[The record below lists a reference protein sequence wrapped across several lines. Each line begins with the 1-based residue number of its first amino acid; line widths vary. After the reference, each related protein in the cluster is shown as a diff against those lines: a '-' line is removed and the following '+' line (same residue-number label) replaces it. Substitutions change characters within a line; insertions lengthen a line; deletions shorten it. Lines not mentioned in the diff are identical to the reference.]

1 MICHARGLPLRK
13 RHRGG
18 FGQSRGSRVVAVDPV
33 DCVAQEL
40 TEHRVLEGAGAIP
53 HQQRHHR
60 AVPCHRGPPHERT
73 RLAPTLARHAR
84 GRTVRYLVKGVLIK
98 RAVTIGIVFQEWR
111 DGVGEVRREV
121 QLVIDLERL
130 DTRAHRM
137 LGCGGGDG
145 EAALAVPGRGETLAA
160 QSTRCVQEASTDGL
174 GPSFPARPGR
184 DRVVQHHQGLPGF
197 QEVDQCCGD
206 LGVRTHRIGWH
217 PSLQVQAGQ
226 VVQQDRV
233 PLAGE
238 LRTQPPLGAG
248 LGGVRPNPATFG
260 ADAGDGGEELV
271 HRDPVSAGD
280 DQKPA
285 HVRTLPPVRST
296 YCSLANLSTASLILV
311 GSTMTHAT
319 ITSGPR
325 EGYADHASRDLILD
339 LHRRMVRIRLFEES
353 AGKLVE
359 SGDMP
364 GFLHLYVGQEAVAAG
379 VMSVL
384 GDADQITSTHRGH
397 GHAIAKGAEFRP
409 MFAELYGKTTGYCK
423 GRGGSMHIVDM
434 NRGMLGA
441 NAIVGG
447 GIPIAVGAAFASQY
461 RGDGGVAASFFGDGA
476 TNIGAFHEA
485 VNMAAV
491 WDLPVLFVCENNGY
505 AEFTSQERHMKLTD
519 IAERAASYGIP
530 GVIVD
535 GMDALAVRTVALEAV
550 ERARRGEGP
559 TLIEAKT
566 YRYFDHQGI
575 KGMRIPYRDP
585 AEVEAW
591 KSRDCIRLIET
602 IGVERGL
609 VSADEFAQVW
619 AQTEA
624 DVADGIQFARTSPDP
639 DPADILDDVY
649 TV

>member
-1 MICHARGLPLRK
+1 
-13 RHRGG
+13 
-18 FGQSRGSRVVAVDPV
+18 
-33 DCVAQEL
+33 
-40 TEHRVLEGAGAIP
+40 
-53 HQQRHHR
+53 
-60 AVPCHRGPPHERT
+60 
-73 RLAPTLARHAR
+73 
-84 GRTVRYLVKGVLIK
+84 
-98 RAVTIGIVFQEWR
+98 
-111 DGVGEVRREV
+111 
-121 QLVIDLERL
+121 
-130 DTRAHRM
+130 
-137 LGCGGGDG
+137 
-145 EAALAVPGRGETLAA
+145 
-160 QSTRCVQEASTDGL
+160 
-174 GPSFPARPGR
+174 
-184 DRVVQHHQGLPGF
+184 
-197 QEVDQCCGD
+197 
-206 LGVRTHRIGWH
+206 
-217 PSLQVQAGQ
+217 
-226 VVQQDRV
+226 
-233 PLAGE
+233 
-238 LRTQPPLGAG
+238 
-248 LGGVRPNPATFG
+248 
-260 ADAGDGGEELV
+260 
-271 HRDPVSAGD
+271 
-280 DQKPA
+280 
-285 HVRTLPPVRST
+285 
-296 YCSLANLSTASLILV
+296 
-311 GSTMTHAT
+311 
-319 ITSGPR
+319 
-325 EGYADHASRDLILD
+325 
-339 LHRRMVRIRLFEES
+339 
-353 AGKLVE
+353 
-359 SGDMP
+359 
-364 GFLHLYVGQEAVAAG
+364 
-379 VMSVL
+379 
-384 GDADQITSTHRGH
+384 
-397 GHAIAKGAEFRP
+397 

>member
-1 MICHARGLPLRK
+1 M
-13 RHRGG
+13 
-18 FGQSRGSRVVAVDPV
+18 S
-33 DCVAQEL
+33 
-40 TEHRVLEGAGAIP
+40 
-53 HQQRHHR
+53 
-60 AVPCHRGPPHERT
+60 
-73 RLAPTLARHAR
+73 
-84 GRTVRYLVKGVLIK
+84 
-98 RAVTIGIVFQEWR
+98 
-111 DGVGEVRREV
+111 
-121 QLVIDLERL
+121 
-130 DTRAHRM
+130 
-137 LGCGGGDG
+137 
-145 EAALAVPGRGETLAA
+145 
-160 QSTRCVQEASTDGL
+160 
-174 GPSFPARPGR
+174 
-184 DRVVQHHQGLPGF
+184 
-197 QEVDQCCGD
+197 
-206 LGVRTHRIGWH
+206 
-217 PSLQVQAGQ
+217 
-226 VVQQDRV
+226 
-233 PLAGE
+233 
-238 LRTQPPLGAG
+238 
-248 LGGVRPNPATFG
+248 
-260 ADAGDGGEELV
+260 
-271 HRDPVSAGD
+271 
-280 DQKPA
+280 
-285 HVRTLPPVRST
+285 
-296 YCSLANLSTASLILV
+296 
-311 GSTMTHAT
+311 HAT

-325 EGYADHASRDLILD
+325 QGYADDASRDLILD

-384 GDADQITSTHRGH
+384 SDADQITSTHRGH

-485 VNMAAV
+485 ANMAAV
-491 WDLPVLFVCENNGY
+491 WDLPMLFVCENNGY
-505 AEFTSQERHMKLTD
+505 AEFTAQERHMKLTD
-519 IAERAASYGIP
+519 IAERAASYGMP

-535 GMDALAVRTVALEAV
+535 GMDALAVRAVALEAV
-550 ERARRGEGP
+550 ERARSGGGP

-591 KSRDCIRLIET
+591 KSRDCIRLIEA

-609 VSADEFAQVW
+609 VSADEFGEVW
-619 AQTEA
+619 AQTQA
-624 DVADGIQFARTSPDP
+624 DVTDGIDFARTSPDP